1 MARRPT
7 PSISRNRPPP
17 LLPFAATSLPHCG
30 RGRTIGR
37 PRVCRG
43 KKHFAIP
50 FLDVIPSTRRLVVQV
65 YDRDVNTAD
74 DLIGEF
80 TQEIATRPLPAGLVS
95 ENRISSVPDISQ
107 LAAAMKKLS
116 EGEVPLTLKG
126 KPAGK
131 VKLTIDYME
140 KLSVELFEEKL
151 TGAAAPLKQP

>member
-1 MARRPT
+1 M
-7 PSISRNRPPP
+7 
-17 LLPFAATSLPHCG
+17 
-30 RGRTIGR
+30 
-37 PRVCRG
+37 
-43 KKHFAIP
+43 
-50 FLDVIPSTRRLVVQV
+50 
-65 YDRDVNTAD
+65 NTAD